1 MPTRPIYWNVP
12 GYLWLYLFF
21 AITVGVLAWGLWG
34 HYRVIRRGPRQPL
47 WDQAGRRLW
56 SLVVDGLF
64 QRRFWTDPSAA
75 VMHLFIM
82 WGMLVLLFGTAI
94 VLLEADFHL
103 PVFRG
108 TFYLWLSLA
117 LDVFGVLAAVGLVM
131 ALARRYLL
139 RPARLDNRGED
150 ALILGGLLFVV
161 LNGFA
166 LEALRLAASPDPWAA
181 WSPVGALLAAPLAGA
196 APTTLMA
203 WHRVLWWL
211 HLLTA
216 MALVAWLPFSK
227 LLHIL
232 TGPAHQLL
240 RDLAPRGVLAPVDFS
255 DEAREVYGLANL
267 DEVGPRGRLAL
278 EACTRC
284 GRCQEVCPAYL
295 SGKPLTPKQ
304 VVLDLR
310 AELEVALPWRQRA
323 ATPAAAGHA
332 AAGGGAGGASAG
344 TSSGRAG
351 GAPATGPAARTIP
364 GQVVETEVIWSC
376 TTCGACQE
384 QCPVYIDHP
393 PLLVEMRRYLVMVEG
408 EFPSEAQLALRNVE
422 VNYNPWGVGWADR
435 AAWAEGLGVPDFS
448 AVVTEHPD
456 AWLYWVGC
464 AGAFDARNRQVAA
477 AVAGLLQKAGVP
489 FGILGTRERCCGD
502 PARRLG
508 NEYLFQTLAE
518 HNVAA
523 LTGAGVRRIITACPH
538 CYHVLSREYPA
549 LGGQFQVVHH
559 TAFLADL
566 LREGR
571 LKPARQAA
579 GEGVVYH
586 DSCYLGRYAG
596 IYDAPR
602 HIVDALGARRVELP
616 RARARS
622 FCCGGGGGRTFLE
635 ESLGKRINLM
645 RTDEIVGQG
654 AKTAVTACPFC
665 LTMLED
671 GAKERD
677 RAFTVLDVA
686 ELLSR
691 HL

>member
-1 MPTRPIYWNVP
+1 MPTRTIYWNVP

-21 AITVGVLAWGLWG
+21 AVTAGVLAWGLWG
-34 HYRVIRRGPRQPL
+34 HWRVMRRGPRQRL

-56 SLVVDGLF
+56 SLVVDGLL
-64 QRRFWTDPSAA
+64 QRRFWTDPYAG

-82 WGMLVLLFGTAI
+82 WGMLVLLFGTGV
-94 VLLEADFHL
+94 VLLEADFRL

-108 TFYLWLSLA
+108 AFYLWLSLA
-117 LDVFGVLAAVGLVM
+117 LDIFGALAAVGLGM
-131 ALARRYLL
+131 ALVRRYVV
-139 RPARLDNRGED
+139 RPARLENRGED

-166 LEALRLAASPDPWAA
+166 LEALRLAAVPDPWRA
-181 WSPVGALLAAPLAGA
+181 WSPVGALLAAPLAA
-196 APTTLMA
+196 LAPATLMA
-203 WHRVLWWL
+203 WHRVLWWV

-227 LLHIL
+227 LLHIV
-232 TGPAHQLL
+232 TGPAQQLL
-240 RDLAPRGVLAPVDFS
+240 RDLAPRGTLAPVDFS
-255 DEAREVYGLANL
+255 DETREVYGLASM
-267 DEVGPRGRLAL
+267 DELGPRGRLAL

-284 GRCQEVCPAYL
+284 GRCQEACPAYL
-295 SGKPLTPKQ
+295 SGKPLSPRQ

-310 AELEVALPWRQRA
+310 DELCSALPWRQRRA
-323 ATPAAAGHA
+323 AP
-332 AAGGGAGGASAG
+332 SA
-344 TSSGRAG
+344 
-351 GAPATGPAARTIP
+351 AARTVP
-364 GQVVETEVIWSC
+364 GQVVEAEVIWSC

-384 QCPVYIDHP
+384 QCPLYIDHP

-435 AAWAEGLGVPDFS
+435 AAWAQGLGVPDFA
-448 AVVTEHPD
+448 AVVAEHPD

-464 AGAFDARNRQVAA
+464 AGAFDARNRQVAQ
-477 AVAGLLQKAGVP
+477 AVVRLLQQAGVP

-518 HNVAA
+518 HNIAA
-523 LTGAGVRRIITACPH
+523 LTGAGVRRIVTACPH
-538 CYHVLSREYPA
+538 CYHVLGREYRL
-549 LGGQFQVVHH
+549 LGGDFQVVHH
-559 TAFLADL
+559 TVLLADL
-566 LREGR
+566 LKEGR
-571 LKPARQAA
+571 LGSLRPADGGRVA
-579 GEGVVYH
+579 YH

-602 HIVDALGARRVELP
+602 QIVDALGAPRVELP

-635 ESLGKRINLM
+635 ESRGKRINLM
-645 RTDEIVGQG
+645 RSDEIVAAG
-654 AKTAVTACPFC
+654 ARTVVTACPFC

-671 GAKERD
+671 GAKERGL
-677 RAFTVLDVA
+677 AFSVCDAA
-686 ELLSR
+686 ELLAR